1 MTDAALAPAP
11 SPSVAAAPAADT
23 RRAWEIVL
31 QRIESDLLAGILS
44 PGDHLR
50 PERALASELGVGRSS
65 VREALRVLEVLGLI
79 RTQTGSGP
87 QSGAIIVARP
97 SGGMSA
103 LMRLQ
108 VAARGFAVADVVK
121 TRLVLEAAVV
131 TELAASGP
139 HDLTPCTE
147 ILDAMEQPAAP
158 LAQAALTSAEFLVL
172 DAAFHVSLA
181 AASGNEVI
189 ASMMAGLRQSVEGYV
204 LAGAPFLPSWETT
217 SARLKSEHRGIV
229 AAIEARDAELA
240 RERVR
245 RHIETYYAETNLVET
260 TDTQTTFTQTTH
272 TKTREK

>member
-1 MTDAALAPAP
+1 MTDAVSALVMASAPTP
-11 SPSVAAAPAADT
+11 TSDN

-31 QRIESDLLAGILS
+31 QRIEGDLLAGTLS
-44 PGDHLR
+44 PGDHLP
-50 PERALASELGVGRSS
+50 PERGLASELGVGRSS

-131 TELAASGP
+131 TELASPGP

-147 ILDAMEQPAAP
+147 ILDAMEQPESR
-158 LAQAALTSAEFLVL
+158 LTEAEFLVL

-189 ASMMAGLRQSVEGYV
+189 ASIMAGLRHSVEGYV
-204 LAGAPFLPSWETT
+204 LAGAPFLPSWDTT
-217 SARLKSEHRGIV
+217 SARLKHEHRGIV
-229 AAIEARDAELA
+229 AAIEAQNPELA
-240 RERVR
+240 RKHVR
-245 RHIETYYAETNLVET
+245 THIETYYAETRLVNANLVN
-260 TDTQTTFTQTTH
+260 
-272 TKTREK
+272 TKEK